1 MIRPVEEIIVSKL
14 ASDEGRVYVLLHGFG
29 FHIA

>member
-1 MIRPVEEIIVSKL
+1 MIRPVEEIIALKLVSVEDK
-14 ASDEGRVYVLLHGFG
+14 VYFLLHGFG

>member
-14 ASDEGRVYVLLHGFG
+14 TSDEGKVYLLLHSFG